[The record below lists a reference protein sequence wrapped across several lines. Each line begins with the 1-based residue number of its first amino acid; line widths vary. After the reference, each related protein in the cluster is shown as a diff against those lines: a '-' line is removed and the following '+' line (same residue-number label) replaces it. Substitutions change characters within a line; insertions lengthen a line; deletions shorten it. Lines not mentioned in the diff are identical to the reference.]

1 MKQEIKKII
10 RDVLNLKIPFDEI
23 PISAWEDD
31 DFADDILGL
40 YPRGYTYIE
49 KRKNL
54 DINQLINFI
63 NKIKAPRIYKYLS
76 PNAKKNEDIIYQVI
90 PWCVEDV
97 PKKYLSED
105 KFIKRILFGKP
116 LALSQLSNDI
126 KANKEYVKIAVEN
139 DGLALI
145 HASSILRSD
154 LELIM
159 IALVY
164 SKDTNSIVID
174 KFGEELKNDSSSLLD
189 LVIQLKSND
198 EYFEES
204 LESILETL
212 SPSILVELK
221 EKMKYHIN

>member
-1 MKQEIKKII
+1 MKQEIKKLI
-10 RDVLNLKIPFDEI
+10 RDVRNFKIAFDDI
-23 PISAWEDD
+23 PNSAWDDD
-31 DFADDILGL
+31 DFSDDILGL

-49 KRKNL
+49 KRKNFNK
-54 DINQLINFI
+54 NQLIHYI
-63 NKIKAPRIYKYLS
+63 NEINAPGIYKYLS
-76 PNAKKNEDIIYQVI
+76 PNAKKDEDIIYQVI

-105 KFIKRILFGKP
+105 KFIKRILVGKP

-126 KANKEYVKIAVEN
+126 KGNKEYVKIAVEN
-139 DGLALI
+139 NGLALI

-164 SKDTNSIVID
+164 SKDTNCIVID
-174 KFGEELKNDSSSLLD
+174 HLGEKLKNDSSLLLD

-198 EYFEES
+198 EEFEENM
-204 LESILETL
+204 ESIFEVLEPTI
-212 SPSILVELK
+212 SKELK
-221 EKMKYHIN
+221 EKMKK